1 MGAWGVT
8 GGGVTV
14 SRFQQLFLISIKQ
27 GRKHPAEWAQL
38 AWSVISEQNEVLIK
52 GDQPLLTA
60 EENLA
65 ELTEQAQA
73 FAEQSLVVLRALKVA

>member
-1 MGAWGVT
+1 
-8 GGGVTV
+8 
-14 SRFQQLFLISIKQ
+14 
-27 GRKHPAEWAQL
+27 
-38 AWSVISEQNEVLIK
+38 VISEQGEVLVK

-73 FAEQSLVVLRALKVA
+73 FADQSLVVLKALKIA